1 MSTKNRD
8 TNKKLHPG
16 FISRITSFSELF
28 QLIESGSLSK
38 DDSQIL
44 SFNKKANL

>member
-16 FISRITSFSELF
+16 FTSRITSFSELF